1 MPIVEIEIVLK
12 PDEIIQGITVEEL
25 ANQLGGIFNSPKGT
39 TWIKI
44 RALERDHY
52 SENGGTPDGVFPVFV
67 SVLKSMLPGRDEM
80 QKEVEMITGAVA
92 QTYRRP
98 SENVPK
104 FICPKA
110 RDVWLL
116 VGRLFHKKRDLVL
129 NPVSF
134 YFA

>member
-12 PDEIIQGITVEEL
+12 PNEFIQSEVAEEL
-25 ANQLGGIFNSPKGT
+25 ADQLGGIFNSPKGT

-52 SENGGTPDGVFPVFV
+52 SENRGTPDGVFPVFV

-92 QTYRRP
+92 QVCGRP
-98 SENVPK
+98 SGNVHVIYLPEGK
-104 FICPKA
+104 
-110 RDVWLL
+110 
-116 VGRLFHKKRDLVL
+116 GRVAFGGKI
-129 NPVSF
+129 VS
-134 YFA
+134 